1 MSMTTSRLATA
12 AATFAFVAA
21 MSSGALAQKKYDPGA
36 TDTEIK
42 IGSIMPY
49 SGPVSAVSA
58 LETDSG
64 FSGREDFWIIAAIQE
79 RR

>member
-1 MSMTTSRLATA
+1 M
-12 AATFAFVAA
+12 
-21 MSSGALAQKKYDPGA
+21 
-36 TDTEIK
+36 
-42 IGSIMPY
+42 
-49 SGPVSAVSA
+49 SAVSA